1 MSWGPSHAMPHSSIL
16 ERCQFGETSAW
27 HLVFEQ
33 YVHSVYRWALCFGID
48 PAGAEELTQEV
59 FATAMKSIGRCPSEA
74 LLPAWLFQITRRLAA
89 NLRRS
94 VWFSRVLKAGGARE
108 VESPSGTGPGI
119 SGDMH
124 AHELSLDLRRALY
137 KMPAKLVEV
146 LVLADLE
153 GYARDEIARLL
164 GIPEGTVASRLHKAR
179 AMIEQELG

>member
-1 MSWGPSHAMPHSSIL
+1 MPHSSIL
-16 ERCQFGETSAW
+16 ERCQFGETGAW

-33 YVHSVYRWALCFGID
+33 YVHAVYRWALCFGID
-48 PAGAEELTQEV
+48 QAGAEELTQEV

-94 VWFSRVLKAGGARE
+94 VWFSRVLRAGGARE

-124 AHELSLDLRRALY
+124 AHELSLDLRRALHR
-137 KMPAKLVEV
+137 MPAKLVEV

-164 GIPEGTVASRLHKAR
+164 GIPAGTVASRLHKAR

>member
-1 MSWGPSHAMPHSSIL
+1 VSWGPSHAMPHSSIL
-16 ERCQFGETSAW
+16 ERCRFGETGAW
-27 HLVFEQ
+27 RLVFEQ

-48 PAGAEELTQEV
+48 QAGAEELTQEV
-59 FATAMKSIGRCPSEA
+59 FATAMKSIDKCPSEA

-108 VESPSGTGPGI
+108 VGPPSGTSPGVA
-119 SGDMH
+119 GNPY
-124 AHELSLDLRRALY
+124 AHELGLDLRRALR

-179 AMIEQELG
+179 AMIERELG

>member
-1 MSWGPSHAMPHSSIL
+1 MPHSSIL
-16 ERCQFGETSAW
+16 ERCQSGETGAW
-27 HLVFEQ
+27 QQVFEQ

-48 PAGAEELTQEV
+48 QSGAEELTQEV

-94 VWFSRVLKAGGARE
+94 VWFSRVLRAGTVRE
-108 VESPSGTGPGI
+108 VEPAAGPGPGA
-119 SGDMH
+119 SADAN
-124 AHELSLDLRRALY
+124 AHLLSLDLRRALR

-153 GYARDEIARLL
+153 GYARDEVARLL
-164 GIPEGTVASRLHKAR
+164 GIPAGTVASRLHKAR
-179 AMIEQELG
+179 AMLEQELG